1 MDNNGPAGTLICP
14 GGAVLNSGAG
24 GIRRAF
30 RWSGNPEISGN
41 IRKYPDISPAG
52 FSIIDA
58 MIRHAGP
65 MLTR

>member
-14 GGAVLNSGAG
+14 GGAVLNPGAG

-30 RWSGNPEISGN
+30 RWSGD
-41 IRKYPDISPAG
+41 PDISPAG

-58 MIRHAGP
+58 MIRHAGL